1 MQLFILYETA
11 SGYCLFEK
19 DEYDETGG
27 SLSKVQKAISSLEKF
42 SKMVTFVAYQPFT
55 TAEEALE
62 NITTIAAAKV
72 PNTLKNFLT
81 THLPATKSSKKQ
93 KFALGISDPKLGQ
106 EIFADCGITGSYNET
121 TVELMRGI
129 RTHFN
134 KIIKKVNDEDIK
146 RAQLGLGHSFSRS
159 KIADDVARND
169 KPIQQTIALIE
180 QMDKD
185 INTFC
190 MRLKEWFAWHFPELT
205 KIVNDNQIY
214 ARLVNLFDG
223 KRDAVKDDLKEE
235 ITAILLDEEKAQ
247 QIIDAAK
254 ITMGMDMKDSD
265 ALQIKKWAERVVEL
279 IEFRESLADYLRQ
292 RMTAV
297 APNLQALIGEVLGAK
312 LIAHAKGLMQLSKYP
327 ASTI

>member
-1 MQLFILYETA
+1 
-11 SGYCLFEK
+11 
-19 DEYDETGG
+19 
-27 SLSKVQKAISSLEKF
+27 
-42 SKMVTFVAYQPFT
+42 
-55 TAEEALE
+55 
-62 NITTIAAAKV
+62 
-72 PNTLKNFLT
+72 
-81 THLPATKSSKKQ
+81 
-93 KFALGISDPKLGQ
+93 
-106 EIFADCGITGSYNET
+106 
-121 TVELMRGI
+121 
-129 RTHFN
+129 
-134 KIIKKVNDEDIK
+134 
-146 RAQLGLGHSFSRS
+146 
-159 KIADDVARND
+159 
-169 KPIQQTIALIE
+169 
-180 QMDKD
+180 MDKD

-297 APNLQALIGEVLGAK
+297 APNLQALIGEVLGAN